1 MDRKSKNSWNP
12 SIKCCCTFYVILSC
26 KHDWSTKVSNNFI
39 IMLNLVG
46 NLEFWNYSFWNLYR
60 TLNICHGMIHRL
72 SMMQL
77 HAELLI
83 IKYVSVFRVL
93 IKVNFWKI
101 FRKLQRMSKIGWR
114 DHVLTNFW
122 QNFTSSKDNIV

>member
-1 MDRKSKNSWNP
+1 MDESP
-12 SIKCCCTFYVILSC
+12 LTTDL
-26 KHDWSTKVSNNFI
+26 SNNFI

-60 TLNICHGMIHRL
+60 ALNIWHGLIHRL

-83 IKYVSVFRVL
+83 IKYVSVFRDQ
-93 IKVNFWKI
+93 IKVNFSKNFPKTQKNVKNWVTRSRFNQFLAKFYI
-101 FRKLQRMSKIGWR
+101 TQRLVRLKVI
-114 DHVLTNFW
+114 
-122 QNFTSSKDNIV
+122 